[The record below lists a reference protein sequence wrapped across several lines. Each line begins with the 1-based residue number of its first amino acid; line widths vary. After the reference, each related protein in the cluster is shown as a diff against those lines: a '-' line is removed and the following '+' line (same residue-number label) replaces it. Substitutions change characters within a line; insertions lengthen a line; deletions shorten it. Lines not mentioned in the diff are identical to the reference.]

1 VGAPDEPSILR
12 RVVRRLKRELAEGRV
27 SIMAGGVA
35 FYGFLA
41 LFPALKALVSIYGL
55 LADPYRI
62 GEQLDAR
69 AVLLPAQVRE
79 VLKTELTTLASRSAG
94 TLCLEVAVGI
104 LLAMWAANKGTRALM
119 LAVTAI
125 FEPGKVANIVRVNL
139 RALVLTVV
147 VIVFGVLGVA
157 AVIAVPTVVGLLR
170 LPEPAA
176 LGLLR
181 WLRWPLLAGLLL
193 GGLALVYR
201 WSCPHAPQARRR
213 WVTAGSAAVTAA
225 WLVGSG
231 LFSWSVST
239 FTSYQR
245 LDGSIAAF
253 AILLTWF
260 LLSAYLVILGA
271 AVDAEIE
278 AARPG

>member
-1 VGAPDEPSILR
+1 MPGEMSMVR
-12 RVVRRLKRELAEGRV
+12 NVVRRLRRELAEGRV

-41 LFPALKALVSIYGL
+41 LFPALTALVSIYGL
-55 LADPYRI
+55 LADPHRI

-69 AVLLPAQVRE
+69 AVLLPEQVRD
-79 VLKTELTTLASRSAG
+79 VLRTELTSLASRSTG
-94 TLCLEVAVGI
+94 TLCLEVVVGI
-104 LLAMWAANKGTRALM
+104 LLALWAANKGTRSLM
-119 LAVTAI
+119 LAVAAV
-125 FEPGKVANIVRVNL
+125 FEPGKATNIVKVNF

-147 VIVFGVLGVA
+147 AIVFAVLAVA
-157 AVIAVPTVVGLLR
+157 AVIAVPTVVGLLN
-170 LPEPAA
+170 LSELAA
-176 LGLLR
+176 LGLLK

-193 GGLALVYR
+193 VGLALVYR
-201 WSCPHAPQARRR
+201 WSRPQARVR
-213 WVTAGSAAVTAA
+213 WVTAGSALVTAA

-231 LFSWSVST
+231 LFSWFVST

-253 AILLTWF
+253 AILLSWF

-271 AVDAEIE
+271 AVDAELE
-278 AARPG
+278 GR